1 MPGPR
6 RGMKH
11 DILTVSCCNSELV
24 VPVEDPINRASFGLQ
39 ERETSST
46 TGTLTGSRT
55 VIIQETGSPKE
66 GGPSERVRMACS
78 PGLGPADGERRSST
92 EDLFS
97 HDQLGAAHDKFDS
110 APDGV
115 GALQVPEDDSL
126 CSRRGDGESIQEVP
140 FPGANAA
147 RAHQRYANPILS
159 RHRNHVPDL
168 VCSLFLIDPWRTRQH
183 DSLLRMQ

>member
-6 RGMKH
+6 RGMRH

-24 VPVEDPINRASFGLQ
+24 VPVEDPINKASFGLQ
-39 ERETSST
+39 EMETSST

-55 VIIQETGSPKE
+55 VTIQETGSLRE
-66 GGPSERVRMACS
+66 
-78 PGLGPADGERRSST
+78 GPAGGERRSST

-97 HDQLGAAHDKFDS
+97 HNQLGAAHDKFDS

-126 CSRRGDGESIQEVP
+126 CSRRGDGESIQEVR
-140 FPGANAA
+140 FLGGNAA
-147 RAHQRYANPILS
+147 KAHQRSMASEAAREFAEDAMKGYD
-159 RHRNHVPDL
+159 V
-168 VCSLFLIDPWRTRQH
+168 
-183 DSLLRMQ
+183 